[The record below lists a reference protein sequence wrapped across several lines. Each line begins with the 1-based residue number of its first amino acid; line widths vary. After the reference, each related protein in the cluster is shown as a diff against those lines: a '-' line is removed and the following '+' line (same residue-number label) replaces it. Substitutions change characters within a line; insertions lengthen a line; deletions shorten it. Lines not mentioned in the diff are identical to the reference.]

1 MATEY
6 VLLVLREV
14 PSLNLFRQPQEQ
26 LSVCSG
32 QVFVRSFPGTPRGR
46 LEVAG
51 ALGPVQRRPCGC
63 SWRFGGA

>member
-1 MATEY
+1 MASEY

-32 QVFVRSFPGTPRGR
+32 QVFVRWWFPRTPRGR

-63 SWRFGGA
+63 S